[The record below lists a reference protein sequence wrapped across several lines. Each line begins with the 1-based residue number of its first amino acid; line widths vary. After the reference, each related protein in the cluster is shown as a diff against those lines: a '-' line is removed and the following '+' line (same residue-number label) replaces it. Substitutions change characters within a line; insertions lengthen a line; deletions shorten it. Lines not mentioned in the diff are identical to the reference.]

1 MKRRALVGSIGIGM
15 TGSSGCLRLQGSGG
29 GNGEASE
36 QENGGEVSEQGNEQ
50 TNLDLPDF
58 STLTNWPMVNHDEK
72 NSGWNSG
79 FRDPEL
85 EELSKLWEYEAG
97 GKVTSPVIFNN
108 YVCAGSRDF
117 KIHAITAGKGDE
129 DWTFQFPSLVD
140 NSAAIQNGV
149 VLVAPDGEYISGLK
163 LSQGRRNKQFV
174 TSGSTPIVDDGKVY
188 FTSFD
193 DGGGV
198 YCYSQERAELLW
210 KVDIDPRGPPAV
222 GEENVFVSGQDGKIY
237 AIDKSDRDILWH
249 VETGEGTEPV
259 QLEPPVV
266 SGSTV
271 FVGHSGMGEGK
282 LYAINTE
289 DGSERWKH
297 TVTSDRPEDQRP
309 PLAVRSYVCNE
320 SNVFF
325 ASKFEVSKIDK
336 ESGSFRWT
344 TSFNGVVNDL
354 ALSDNWLYAIPYSDG
369 IYRTNPTN
377 GEKSR
382 IVQQPSS
389 SSDLYHAISLANRQI
404 VASIGKKIISY
415 SDF

>member
-1 MKRRALVGSIGIGM
+1 
-15 TGSSGCLRLQGSGG
+15 
-29 GNGEASE
+29 
-36 QENGGEVSEQGNEQ
+36 
-50 TNLDLPDF
+50 
-58 STLTNWPMVNHDEK
+58 
-72 NSGWNSG
+72 
-79 FRDPEL
+79 
-85 EELSKLWEYEAG
+85 
-97 GKVTSPVIFNN
+97 
-108 YVCAGSRDF
+108 
-117 KIHAITAGKGDE
+117 
-129 DWTFQFPSLVD
+129 
-140 NSAAIQNGV
+140 
-149 VLVAPDGEYISGLK
+149 
-163 LSQGRRNKQFV
+163 
-174 TSGSTPIVDDGKVY
+174 
-188 FTSFD
+188 
-193 DGGGV
+193 V

-222 GEENVFVSGQDGKIY
+222 GEENVFVSGQDGEIY
-237 AIDKSDRDILWH
+237 AIDKSDRDILWQ

-271 FVGHSGMGEGK
+271 FVGHSGMGKGK

-320 SNVFF
+320 NNVFF

-336 ESGSFRWT
+336 KSGSFRWT

-404 VASIGKKIISY
+404 VASMGKKIISY